1 MEAERK
7 AGRAAEGVP
16 GRRGLPNA
24 RALAI
29 AASGLV
35 LAGTMVVASLPP
47 SGSGGTTDLSDSGGD
62 VGGETTHRMFLEQ
75 ADGEPGDIG
84 AVAEPEVCDDGRNP
98 AESYAPDGI
107 DGDAVQRIQDAD
119 QLVVG
124 VDQNSYRWGYREPDT
139 GEIVGFDIDLVRAI
153 GEALLG
159 SDPDIVFKAVPTA
172 QRIPMIQEG
181 EVDMVV
187 RSMSITCE
195 RWDDVAFSAAYFETG
210 QQLLAPFNSEIDGV
224 DESLNGTTVCSGE
237 DTTAETLLQDRTADL
252 DVELIT
258 RGNHLD
264 CLVAIQLGEADALMT
279 DSALAAGHAAQD
291 PTVHLVGEP
300 ITIESYGVAMNLDDV
315 DLVRRVNEVLED
327 YTAGGEASAWTASY
341 EDWLA
346 DYMPGESSTAPVPL
360 YLD

>member
-1 MEAERK
+1 MEGQVEREAERR
-7 AGRAAEGVP
+7 AGRAAGS
-16 GRRGLPNA
+16 GSRRYGSPNA

-29 AASGLV
+29 AVSGLV

-47 SGSGGTTDLSDSGGD
+47 SDPGAAEDSVDAAGGD
-62 VGGETTHRMFLEQ
+62 LTRRMLLDQVDDAPGE
-75 ADGEPGDIG
+75 IG

-107 DGDAVQRIQDAD
+107 DGEAVQRIQDAD

-139 GEIVGFDIDLVRAI
+139 GDIVGFDIDLVRAI
-153 GEALLG
+153 GEDLLG
-159 SDPDIVFKAVPTA
+159 PNPDIVFKAIPTA
-172 QRIPMIQEG
+172 QRIPAIQSG
-181 EVDMVV
+181 DVDMVV
-187 RSMSITCE
+187 RSMSITCD

-210 QQLLAPFNSEIDGV
+210 QQLLAPVNSGIDGV
-224 DESLNGTTVCSGE
+224 NESLNGTTVCSGE
-237 DTTAETLLQDRTADL
+237 DTTAETELRARTQAL

-264 CLVAIQLGEADALMT
+264 CLVAIQLGQADALMT

-300 ITIESYGVAMNLDDV
+300 ITVESYGVAMNLEDV
-315 DLVRRVNEVLED
+315 DLVRRVNEVLQD
-327 YTAGGEASAWTASY
+327 YTTGGAWAESY
-341 EDWLA
+341 ADWLA
-346 DYMPGESSTAPVPL
+346 AYLPEGQSTAPEPL